1 MRFEQKQRFTKDIQI
16 QIGKPKYRETP
27 MKSKT
32 RHVHGGGSDPR
43 VHGEFVENMRFK
55 KKHRFTKDIQ
65 IQIDKPKYR
74 ETPIKSTKRHV
85 DGGGRNPRAHGGIRG
100 TNEI

>member
-1 MRFEQKQRFTKDIQI
+1 
-16 QIGKPKYRETP
+16 

-32 RHVHGGGSDPR
+32 RHVDGGGRNPR

-65 IQIDKPKYR
+65 IQIEKPK
-74 ETPIKSTKRHV
+74 
-85 DGGGRNPRAHGGIRG
+85 
-100 TNEI
+100 